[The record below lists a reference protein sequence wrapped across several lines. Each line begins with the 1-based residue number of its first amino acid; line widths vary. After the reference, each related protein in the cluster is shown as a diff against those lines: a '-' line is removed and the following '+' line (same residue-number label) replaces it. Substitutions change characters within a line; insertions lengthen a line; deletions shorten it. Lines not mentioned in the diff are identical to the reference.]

1 MPLLKA
7 VVSPLCISAIYAGL
21 AMFYIFLSDRVLAWF
36 IRDPDRLTTAQTI
49 KGWTFVIITA
59 LLLYSMVLKSNTFAR
74 RAKTAILAANRRF
87 RRMVETTNEGVW
99 IVDEAGQTLYANRAM
114 ADILGVR
121 YSKMAGSNQRD
132 FLDEQW
138 ATRAME
144 SIRRL
149 LAGET
154 HRGELWFRRPD
165 GSEAWVLLSSAPFV
179 DRRGKLNGVL
189 RMVTDISEQKLATAR
204 LERALEAQQMLVNEL
219 DHRVRNTLASILTLI
234 DTTRAETTEMGEYS
248 KRITGRIYAMC
259 TAHAMMLRAIK
270 RELPLQAFIAGV
282 FADVGEHRIVSEGPQ
297 CNVPHRAVV
306 PIALALHELKEWS
319 SQHGALSSPSGQVRV
334 RWDASDCD
342 QPEIQTIIWQE
353 NQHHFEALDG
363 ELSLVEGLVR
373 SDLRGYLDC
382 HENPDGWCCEMH
394 LGLMAPIDPV
404 SRAATARST
413 VIS

>member
-342 QPEIQTIIWQE
+342 QPEIQT
-353 NQHHFEALDG
+353 
-363 ELSLVEGLVR
+363 
-373 SDLRGYLDC
+373 
-382 HENPDGWCCEMH
+382 
-394 LGLMAPIDPV
+394 
-404 SRAATARST
+404 
-413 VIS
+413 